1 MTISKLIH
9 HLQSWQSILGPEAQV
24 LIYDDP
30 PMDILYMGVLAED
43 GGADSVL
50 LVPCSQVVHSEK
62 E

>member
-9 HLQSWQSILGPEAQV
+9 HLQSWESILGPNAQV
-24 LIYDDP
+24 FISTEP
-30 PMDILYMGVLAED
+30 PLPIQMLGVTSS
-43 GGADSVL
+43 GNIL